1 MSSLSR
7 PFLVSTIAA
16 LLLILACTTSNA
28 ASDRRRPHT
37 APSALFASRTDQQ
50 VRQAVKCRH
59 SPTRRSDARHST

>member
-28 ASDRRRPHT
+28 A
-37 APSALFASRTDQQ
+37 
-50 VRQAVKCRH
+50 CRIGG
-59 SPTRRSDARHST
+59 SGYDGT